1 MRAAAEVQ
9 ARPTQSH
16 LHAAKLRAVHAGAAR
31 AAAARAWV
39 GAPARADHDKVLRR
53 GKHAGPKAAARAATG
68 ALLRG
73 AREGAGR
80 LQARLLT
87 RLRG

>member
-1 MRAAAEVQ
+1 M
-9 ARPTQSH
+9 QSH
-16 LHAAKLRAVHAGAAR
+16 LHAAKLRAVHAGPAR
-31 AAAARAWV
+31 GAAARTRV
-39 GAPARADHDKVLRR
+39 GTPSWAHHHKVLGR
-53 GKHAGPKAAARAATG
+53 GIHAGTKAAAGAAAG